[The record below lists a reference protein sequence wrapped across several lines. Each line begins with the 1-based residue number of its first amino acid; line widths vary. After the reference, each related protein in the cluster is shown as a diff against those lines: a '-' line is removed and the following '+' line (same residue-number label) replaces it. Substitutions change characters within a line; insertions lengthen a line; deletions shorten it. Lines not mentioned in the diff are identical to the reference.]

1 MIYLNRTTGDYPR
14 FDGDVAIDPEADW
27 VEVVQTTKPN
37 DTEFYCWIEDAP
49 ELVDGR
55 YQQAWRK
62 IKRPEQLFV
71 DPFA

>member
-14 FDGDVAIDPEADW
+14 FDGDVAIDPEVDW
-27 VEVVQTTKPN
+27 VEVVETTKPN

-49 ELVDGR
+49 ELVDGQYR
-55 YQQAWRK
+55 QAWRK

-71 DPFA
+71 DPYA